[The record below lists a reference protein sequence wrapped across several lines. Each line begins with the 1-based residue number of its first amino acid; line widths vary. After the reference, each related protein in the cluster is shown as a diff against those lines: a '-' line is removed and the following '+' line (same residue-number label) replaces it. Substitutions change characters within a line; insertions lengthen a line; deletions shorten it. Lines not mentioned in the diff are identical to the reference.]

1 MKMRINR
8 EIRMLAILAVSGVCL
23 TGCAEK
29 KKEADFSGIN
39 SVCELATL
47 KCYYHNVAKAETKA
61 SGLLKWLGTGYK
73 KIWTEYSG
81 IVELGIDVNKVS
93 ISSPGADG
101 VVRITIPDAEILNVD
116 LDEDSMG
123 MPLTDTGFMTEIT
136 KEEET
141 AALAKAQDDME
152 ETAKQNS
159 ALLAQTKER
168 AKNLIQGYVLWS
180 SIFVTL
186 MANKIGGLQFGI
198 YRNCQISSRVFHT
211 AVAALPLTKAN
222 RSDFE

>member
-1 MKMRINR
+1 MKRKTNR
-8 EIRMLAILAVSGVCL
+8 GIRMLAVLAASGVCL

-47 KCYYHNVAKAETKA
+47 KCYYHNVAKGETKA
-61 SGLLKWLGTGYK
+61 SGLLKWFGTGYK

-93 ISSPGADG
+93 VSSPGADG
-101 VVRITIPDAEILNVD
+101 VVKITIPDAEILNVD

-123 MPLTDTGFMTEIT
+123 EPLTDTGFLTEST

-141 AALAKAQDDME
+141 AALAEAQDNME
-152 ETAKQNS
+152 KTAKQNS
-159 ALLAQTKER
+159 ALLAQAKER
-168 AKNLIQGYVLWS
+168 AKNLIEGYVKN
-180 SIFVTL
+180 VGEQ
-186 MANKIGGLQFGI
+186 IGEEYTI
-198 YRNCQISSRVFHT
+198 EWEEI
-211 AVAALPLTKAN
+211 
-222 RSDFE
+222 E

>member
-1 MKMRINR
+1 M
-8 EIRMLAILAVSGVCL
+8 
-23 TGCAEK
+23 
-29 KKEADFSGIN
+29 
-39 SVCELATL
+39 
-47 KCYYHNVAKAETKA
+47 
-61 SGLLKWLGTGYK
+61 
-73 KIWTEYSG
+73 
-81 IVELGIDVNKVS
+81 ELGIDVNKVS

-159 ALLAQTKER
+159 ALLAQAKER
-168 AKNLIQGYVLWS
+168 AKNLIQGYVEN
-180 SIFVTL
+180 VGEQ
-186 MANKIGGLQFGI
+186 IGEEYTI
-198 YRNCQISSRVFHT
+198 EWAET
-211 AVAALPLTKAN
+211 
-222 RSDFE
+222 E

>member
-123 MPLTDTGFMTEIT
+123 MPLT
-136 KEEET
+136 ET

-159 ALLAQTKER
+159 ALLAQAKER
-168 AKNLIQGYVLWS
+168 AKNLIQGYVEN
-180 SIFVTL
+180 VGEQ
-186 MANKIGGLQFGI
+186 IGEEYTI
-198 YRNCQISSRVFHT
+198 EWAET
-211 AVAALPLTKAN
+211 
-222 RSDFE
+222 E

>member
-1 MKMRINR
+1 MKMRITR

-159 ALLAQTKER
+159 ALLAQAKER
-168 AKNLIQGYVLWS
+168 AKNLIQGYVEN
-180 SIFVTL
+180 VGEQ
-186 MANKIGGLQFGI
+186 IGEEYTI
-198 YRNCQISSRVFHT
+198 EWAET
-211 AVAALPLTKAN
+211 
-222 RSDFE
+222 E